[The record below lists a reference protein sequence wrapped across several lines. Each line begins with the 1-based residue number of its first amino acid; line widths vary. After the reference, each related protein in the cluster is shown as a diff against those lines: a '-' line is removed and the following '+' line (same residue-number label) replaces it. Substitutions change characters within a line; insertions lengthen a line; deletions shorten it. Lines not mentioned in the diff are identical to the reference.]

1 MQITRG
7 IIPKAQ
13 KIVIYGPEGIGKTTF
28 ASKFP
33 DAVFIDTE
41 GGSYGFDVARLPGPS
56 SWVALGQEITSVR
69 DGDTPCRTLVIDTA
83 DWAEHLCEAHI
94 LASKQISSIE
104 DPGYGKG
111 YTYVREEFGK
121 LLNRLSEVTDKGI
134 TVVLCAHAI
143 MRKFEQPDE
152 LGSYDR
158 WELKLSKQVAPL
170 IKEWADAIIFA
181 NYKTFTVVANDAKKS
196 KDVKK
201 KATGA
206 RRCMYLTH
214 HPCWDAKN
222 RWGLSDDL
230 DDPFE
235 FDYDIIR
242 PFIER
247 NAAKTQQD
255 IPDMSKTQQA
265 AIAAHD
271 TYYYHPESECYF
283 VVKKGEPLDD
293 HSEEISKE
301 QYDSAIKANSDT
313 EELNRLRESHM
324 NKPKEIPQ
332 ETKPAAPKSQTFA
345 DAAKE
350 PDVAKARNGDTD
362 ALAIPQALK
371 DLMMSDNVAA
381 SEIQSIVGAKG
392 YFPADMSIEDYP
404 DDFIDGCLVA
414 AWPAVLSA
422 IISSRATETIPFN

>member
-41 GGSYGFDVARLPGPS
+41 GGSYGFDVARMPDPS

-170 IKEWADAIIFA
+170 VKEWADEIIFA
-181 NYKTFTVVANDAKKS
+181 NYKTYTVLANDAKKA
-196 KDVKK
+196 KDIKK

-222 RWGLSDDL
+222 RWGISDDL

-235 FDYDIIR
+235 FDYEVIR
-242 PFIER
+242 PYVER
-247 NAAKTQQD
+247 SGSVAQEKKDTDTLNNLRDNHMSHVPEPETDYEPETVINA
-255 IPDMSKTQQA
+255 
-265 AIAAHD
+265 
-271 TYYYHPESECYF
+271 PE
-283 VVKKGEPLDD
+283 
-293 HSEEISKE
+293 IKE
-301 QYDSAIKANSDT
+301 DPI
-313 EELNRLRESHM
+313 
-324 NKPKEIPQ
+324 
-332 ETKPAAPKSQTFA
+332 ETKPHQETFA
-345 DAAKE
+345 EAAAD
-350 PDVAKARNGDTD
+350 PDVDAERNFETSKMS
-362 ALAIPQALK
+362 IPQSLK

-381 SEIQSIVGAKG
+381 SEIQNIVGAKG

>member
-13 KIVIYGPEGIGKTTF
+13 KIVVYGPEGIGKTTF

-41 GGSYGFDVARLPGPS
+41 GGSYGFDVARMPDPS

-94 LASKQISSIE
+94 LASRQISSIE
-104 DPGYGKG
+104 DLGYGKG

-121 LLNRLSEVTDKGI
+121 LLNRLSEVTEKDI

-152 LGSYDR
+152 LGTYDR
-158 WELKLSKQVAPL
+158 WEMKLSKQVAPL
-170 IKEWADAIIFA
+170 VKEWADEIIFA
-181 NYKTFTVVANDAKKS
+181 NYKTYTVLANDAKKA
-196 KDVKK
+196 KDIKK

-247 NAAKTQQD
+247 NAAKTQQ
-255 IPDMSKTQQA
+255 
-265 AIAAHD
+265 
-271 TYYYHPESECYF
+271 
-283 VVKKGEPLDD
+283 EPLDD

-350 PDVAKARNGDTD
+350 PDVAKARNDDTD
-362 ALAIPQALK
+362 ALAIPQSLK

>member
-41 GGSYGFDVARLPGPS
+41 GGSYGFDVARMPDPS

-111 YTYVREEFGK
+111 YTYVREAFGK

-158 WELKLSKQVAPL
+158 WEMKLSKQVAPL
-170 IKEWADAIIFA
+170 VKEWADEIIFA
-181 NYKTFTVVANDAKKS
+181 NYKTYTVLANDAKKA
-196 KDVKK
+196 KDIKK

-222 RWGLSDDL
+222 RWGISDDL

-235 FDYDIIR
+235 FDYEVIR
-242 PFIER
+242 PYVER
-247 NAAKTQQD
+247 SGSAAQEKKDADTLNNLRDNHMSHTPEPGPDSEPETVINA
-255 IPDMSKTQQA
+255 
-265 AIAAHD
+265 
-271 TYYYHPESECYF
+271 PEPAEDP
-283 VVKKGEPLDD
+283 V
-293 HSEEISKE
+293 
-301 QYDSAIKANSDT
+301 
-313 EELNRLRESHM
+313 
-324 NKPKEIPQ
+324 
-332 ETKPAAPKSQTFA
+332 ETKPHQETFA
-345 DAAKE
+345 EAAEE
-350 PDVAKARNGDTD
+350 PDVAVARNFETSKMS
-362 ALAIPQALK
+362 IPQSLK
-371 DLMMSDNVAA
+371 DLMMANNVAA
-381 SEIQSIVGAKG
+381 SEIQNIVGAKG
-392 YFPADMSIEDYP
+392 YFPSDMSIEDYP

>member
-1 MQITRG
+1 MQVTRG

-13 KIVIYGPEGIGKTTF
+13 KIVVYGPEGIGKTTF

-41 GGSYGFDVARLPGPS
+41 GGSYGFDVARMPDPS

-94 LASKQISSIE
+94 LASRQISSIE
-104 DPGYGKG
+104 DLGYGKG

-121 LLNRLSEVTDKGI
+121 LLNRLSEVTEKDI

-152 LGSYDR
+152 LGTYDR
-158 WELKLSKQVAPL
+158 WEMKLSKQVAPL
-170 IKEWADAIIFA
+170 VKEWADEIIFA
-181 NYKTFTVVANDAKKS
+181 NYKTYTVLANDAKKA
-196 KDVKK
+196 KDIKK

-247 NAAKTQQD
+247 NAAKTQQ
-255 IPDMSKTQQA
+255 
-265 AIAAHD
+265 
-271 TYYYHPESECYF
+271 
-283 VVKKGEPLDD
+283 EPLDD

-350 PDVAKARNGDTD
+350 PDVAKARNDDTD
-362 ALAIPQALK
+362 ALAIPQSLK

>member
-41 GGSYGFDVARLPGPS
+41 GGSYGFDVARMPDPS

-121 LLNRLSEVTDKGI
+121 LLNHLSEVTDKGI

-158 WELKLSKQVAPL
+158 WEMKLSKQVATL
-170 IKEWADAIIFA
+170 VKEWADEIIFA
-181 NYKTFTVVANDAKKS
+181 NYKTYTVLANDAKKA
-196 KDVKK
+196 KDIKK

-222 RWGLSDDL
+222 RWGISDDL

-235 FDYDIIR
+235 FDYEVIR
-242 PFIER
+242 PYVER
-247 NAAKTQQD
+247 SGSAAQEKKDADTLNNLRDNHMSHTPEPGPDSEPETVINA
-255 IPDMSKTQQA
+255 
-265 AIAAHD
+265 
-271 TYYYHPESECYF
+271 PEPAEDP
-283 VVKKGEPLDD
+283 V
-293 HSEEISKE
+293 
-301 QYDSAIKANSDT
+301 
-313 EELNRLRESHM
+313 
-324 NKPKEIPQ
+324 
-332 ETKPAAPKSQTFA
+332 ETKPHQETFA
-345 DAAKE
+345 KAAEE
-350 PDVAKARNGDTD
+350 PYVAVARNFETSKMS
-362 ALAIPQALK
+362 IPQSLK
-371 DLMMSDNVAA
+371 DLMMADNVAA
-381 SEIQSIVGAKG
+381 SEIQNIVGAKG
-392 YFPADMSIEDYP
+392 YFPSDMSIEDYP

>member
-1 MQITRG
+1 M
-7 IIPKAQ
+7 
-13 KIVIYGPEGIGKTTF
+13 VYGPEGIGKTTF

-41 GGSYGFDVARLPGPS
+41 GGSYGFDVARMPDPS
-56 SWVALGQEITSVR
+56 SWVELGQEITSVR

-170 IKEWADAIIFA
+170 VKEWADEIIFA
-181 NYKTFTVVANDAKKS
+181 NYKTYTVLANDAKKA
-196 KDVKK
+196 KDIKK

-222 RWGLSDDL
+222 RWGISDDL

-235 FDYDIIR
+235 FDYEVIR
-242 PFIER
+242 PYVERSGSVAQEKKDTDTLNNLRDNHMSHVPEPETDYEPETVINAPEIKEDPIEAKPHQETFAEAAADPDVDAER
-247 NAAKTQQD
+247 NFETSK
-255 IPDMSKTQQA
+255 MS
-265 AIAAHD
+265 
-271 TYYYHPESECYF
+271 
-283 VVKKGEPLDD
+283 
-293 HSEEISKE
+293 
-301 QYDSAIKANSDT
+301 
-313 EELNRLRESHM
+313 
-324 NKPKEIPQ
+324 IPQ
-332 ETKPAAPKSQTFA
+332 S
-345 DAAKE
+345 
-350 PDVAKARNGDTD
+350 
-362 ALAIPQALK
+362 LK
-371 DLMMSDNVAA
+371 DLMMADNVAA
-381 SEIQSIVGAKG
+381 SEIQNIVGAKG

>member
-13 KIVIYGPEGIGKTTF
+13 KIVVYGPEGIGKTTF

-41 GGSYGFDVARLPGPS
+41 GGSYGFDVARMPVPS

-111 YTYVREEFGK
+111 YTYMREEFGK

-158 WELKLSKQVAPL
+158 WEMKLSKQVAPL
-170 IKEWADAIIFA
+170 VKEWADEIIFA
-181 NYKTFTVVANDAKKS
+181 NYKTYTVLANDAKKA
-196 KDVKK
+196 KDIKK

-222 RWGLSDDL
+222 RWGISDDL

-235 FDYDIIR
+235 FDYEVIR
-242 PFIER
+242 PYVER
-247 NAAKTQQD
+247 SGSAAQEKKDADTLNNLRDNHMSHTPEPGPDSEPETVINA
-255 IPDMSKTQQA
+255 
-265 AIAAHD
+265 
-271 TYYYHPESECYF
+271 PEPAEDP
-283 VVKKGEPLDD
+283 V
-293 HSEEISKE
+293 
-301 QYDSAIKANSDT
+301 
-313 EELNRLRESHM
+313 
-324 NKPKEIPQ
+324 
-332 ETKPAAPKSQTFA
+332 ETKPHQETFA
-345 DAAKE
+345 EAAEE
-350 PDVAKARNGDTD
+350 PDVAVARNFETSKMS
-362 ALAIPQALK
+362 IPQSLK
-371 DLMMSDNVAA
+371 DLMMADNVAA

>member
-255 IPDMSKTQQA
+255 IPDMPKTQQA
-265 AIAAHD
+265 AIAA
-271 TYYYHPESECYF
+271 
-283 VVKKGEPLDD
+283 D

-350 PDVAKARNGDTD
+350 PDVAKARNDDTD
-362 ALAIPQALK
+362 ALAIPQSLK

>member
-13 KIVIYGPEGIGKTTF
+13 KIVVYGPEGIGKTTF

-41 GGSYGFDVARLPGPS
+41 GGSYGFDVARMPDPS

-94 LASKQISSIE
+94 LASRQISSIE

-121 LLNRLSEVTDKGI
+121 LLNRLSEVTEKDI

-152 LGSYDR
+152 LGTYDR
-158 WELKLSKQVAPL
+158 WEMKLSKQVAPL
-170 IKEWADAIIFA
+170 VKEWADEIIFA
-181 NYKTFTVVANDAKKS
+181 NYKTYTVLANDAKKA
-196 KDVKK
+196 KDIKK

-235 FDYDIIR
+235 FDYEVIR
-242 PFIER
+242 PYVER
-247 NAAKTQQD
+247 SGSAAQEKKDADTLNNLRDNHMSHTPEPGPDSEPETVINA
-255 IPDMSKTQQA
+255 
-265 AIAAHD
+265 
-271 TYYYHPESECYF
+271 PEPAEDP
-283 VVKKGEPLDD
+283 V
-293 HSEEISKE
+293 
-301 QYDSAIKANSDT
+301 
-313 EELNRLRESHM
+313 
-324 NKPKEIPQ
+324 
-332 ETKPAAPKSQTFA
+332 ETKPHQETFA
-345 DAAKE
+345 EAAEE
-350 PDVAKARNGDTD
+350 PDVAVARNFETSKMS
-362 ALAIPQALK
+362 IPQSLK
-371 DLMMSDNVAA
+371 DLMMADNVAA
-381 SEIQSIVGAKG
+381 SEIQNIVGAKG
-392 YFPADMSIEDYP
+392 YFPSDMSIEDYP